1 MSPHKKC
8 ITALFIS
15 AIRWDHQFL
24 QYSFYSAV
32 FLYKSI
38 GNFKRKAVNETVGIK
53 TLNVG
58 ERETVKCLQNP
69 HNSIQKCKSVG
80 DRARKA
86 YHKTGQY

>member
-1 MSPHKKC
+1 MVNKLVTTAGKYAAKK
-8 ITALFIS
+8 IGSKALEKAF
-15 AIRWDHQFL
+15 DT
-24 QYSFYSAV
+24 Y
-32 FLYKSI
+32 

-80 DRARKA
+80 DSARKA